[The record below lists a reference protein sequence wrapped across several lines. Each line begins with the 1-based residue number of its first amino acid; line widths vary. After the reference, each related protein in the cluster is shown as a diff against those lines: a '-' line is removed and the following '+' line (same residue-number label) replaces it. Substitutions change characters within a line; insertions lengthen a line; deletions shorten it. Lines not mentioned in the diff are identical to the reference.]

1 MSNYAYSSPGVTV
14 TEIQNPTVAPFIA
27 SPATLAIVGAAQGFQ
42 SASESVTLNGT
53 TAYTLKN
60 TGINTGSLAVVD
72 LATTATIDVGNYLVQ
87 QVSDPDSIASSG
99 DETYSIQRTAVP
111 TTAPTAAVGSA
122 GGLTGTYVY
131 AVSFVNPLGETAIG
145 PQSAQVTLSAE
156 EGHITNIPVDASA
169 TNTATARNIYRAKVV
184 NSIVGTFHLV
194 ATISDNTTTAL
205 TPDDNVSDAT
215 ANAAATP
222 KTGIADGGQV
232 IVSYQYTNV
241 GYYQPQSFTDFPSI
255 VAAYGAPYNS
265 TTGAVSSDL
274 SFAAM
279 LAFQNG
285 ASEIVAVP
293 AATNGDTDLENAI
306 SQLVSEDV
314 PLVTVVSGSSNVHS
328 SLIAHVNSMNT
339 QGNYRV
345 GVIGKDGTTTSYT
358 ANALQL
364 AAKGINDESIVLVS
378 PATFTITNPIDS
390 TKSYNIGGHFMA
402 AAVAGMFAARDV
414 QYPLT
419 RKFVAGF
426 SGIYDTRTP
435 TQQVQDSQSGLLE
448 LVQLGGSGGPLQV
461 RHGVTTAVGS
471 INTAEASVVR
481 AKHEMARRLLTTL
494 NQAVVGQVLRFDEVD
509 IIVGS
514 LVSSVLEQLVHEQ
527 AIQAY
532 TNVTATV
539 LPNNPTAVQVSF
551 SYLPSFPVN
560 NINVTFTIDTNT
572 GDFSGV
578 TL

>member
-42 SASESVTLNGT
+42 SASESVTLNGFVP
-53 TAYTLKN
+53 YTLKN
-60 TGINTGSLAVVD
+60 TGVDTTHLTVVD
-72 LATTATIDVGNYLVQ
+72 LATSATIDLGNYFVQ
-87 QVSDPDSIASSG
+87 QVSDPDSVASSG

-111 TTAPTAAVGSA
+111 TTAPTVAVGT
-122 GGLTGTYVY
+122 GTLTGTYVY
-131 AVSFVNPLGETAIG
+131 AISFVNPLGETAIG
-145 PQSAQVTLSAE
+145 PSSAQVTLSAQ
-156 EGHITNIPVDASA
+156 GTNLTNIPVDASA
-169 TNTATARNIYRAKVV
+169 TNTATARNIYRAKVTNGV
-184 NSIVGTFHLV
+184 TGTFHLV
-194 ATISDNTTTAL
+194 ANLADNTTTLL
-205 TPDDNVSDAT
+205 TGETLPDAT
-215 ANAAATP
+215 ADAAATS
-222 KTGIADGGQV
+222 KIGIADGGQV
-232 IVSYQYTNV
+232 IVTYQFTDV
-241 GYYQPQSFTDFPSI
+241 GYYQPQSFTDFPSL
-255 VAAYGAPYNS
+255 VAAYGAPFNTS
-265 TTGAVSSDL
+265 TGAVSSDL

-285 ASEIVAVP
+285 ASEIVAVA
-293 AATNGDTDLENAI
+293 AATSGDSDVENAI
-306 SQLVSEDV
+306 SQLVTADV

-339 QGNYRV
+339 QGNYRM
-345 GVIGKDGTTTSYT
+345 GIIGKDGTTTAYT
-358 ANALQL
+358 ASSLQL

-378 PATFTITNPIDS
+378 PATFTITNPIDA
-390 TKSYNIGGHFMA
+390 TKSYNIGAHYMA
-402 AAVAGMFAARDV
+402 SAVAGMFAARDV

-435 TQQVQDSQSGLLE
+435 TQQVQDSQAGLLE
-448 LVQLGGSGGPLQV
+448 LIQLGGSGGPLQV
-461 RHGVTTAVGS
+461 RHGVTTAIGS

-481 AKHEMARRLLTTL
+481 AKHEMARRMLTTL
-494 NQAVVGQVLRFDEVD
+494 NQAVVGQVLRFDEVNT
-509 IIVGS
+509 IVAS

-532 TNVTATV
+532 TNVTATIV
-539 LPNNPTAVQVSF
+539 PNNPTAVQVSY

-578 TL
+578 TV